1 MLGISESTWK
11 VMESMLLKMAELVV
25 YVGDDEVQK
34 GEVAIMMSARAETAM
49 MEWALISKR
58 IRKARF

>member
-1 MLGISESTWK
+1 
-11 VMESMLLKMAELVV
+11 MLLKMAELVV